1 MTRIGKSM
9 LGLAFAFAFA
19 GGAQGRDDGQSPEPG
34 GKQPFEII
42 RSMQAIQDQIVLGS
56 AEAHA
61 KLPKLIGRIAERLLG
76 ADPAVWRDAKNA
88 RAAVV
93 YVLSGGQPRV
103 VRKILELGAS
113 PEQEAILMEGALAYV
128 EGREA
133 KARQILS
140 PVDAKGLASPIGG
153 HIAMV
158 QSALIAKED
167 PAKAIQLL
175 DQARILAPGT
185 LVEEAALR
193 REVFLCDET
202 KDFERFAALSSQYIR
217 RFPKSVYAD
226 NFRRRFSD
234 FITHFAATSE
244 AAQFAGLE
252 KLLSELDPEERLRL
266 YLKIAQSGLVNG
278 KIGAARL
285 AAERAAGLSKEG
297 SVEAARSTLYG
308 AAALVL
314 TNSLERGVGQLES
327 LDAARLARRDA
338 ELKEAIIAI
347 ANQIR
352 KDPDD
357 KRSSLGAEPIRDAT
371 ALRSE
376 SGVVASASA
385 LIESTESALGRTEA
399 ILKGS
404 AP

>member
-1 MTRIGKSM
+1 MTRIAKLT
-9 LGLAFAFAFA
+9 LGLFSVFVFA
-19 GGAQGRDDGQSPEPG
+19 GGAQGRDDVQGSEPG
-34 GKQPFEII
+34 GRQPFEII
-42 RSMQAIQDQIVLGS
+42 RSMQAIQDQVVLGS

-93 YVLSGGQPRV
+93 YVLSGGRPRV
-103 VRKILELGAS
+103 VKKILEFGVS
-113 PEQEAILMEGALAYV
+113 PEQETILMEGALAYV

-133 KARQILS
+133 KAKHILS
-140 PVDAKGLASPIGG
+140 PIDARGLASPVGG

-193 REVFLCDET
+193 RAIFLSDET

-226 NFRRRFSD
+226 NFRKRFSD
-234 FITHFAATSE
+234 FVTHFGATSE
-244 AAQFAGLE
+244 AAEFVRLE
-252 KLLSELDPEERLRL
+252 KLLSEVDSENRLRL
-266 YLKIAQSGLVNG
+266 YLKIAQSGLLNG

-297 SVEAARSTLYG
+297 SVEAARSMLYG

-327 LDAARLARRDA
+327 LDASKLARRDA
-338 ELKEAIIAI
+338 ELKEAVVAI

-352 KDPDD
+352 KDPEDSQ
-357 KRSSLGAEPIRDAT
+357 SSTGGEPTRQAAI
-371 ALRSE
+371 LRRESE
-376 SGVVASASA
+376 GVASASQ
-385 LIESTESALGRTEA
+385 LIESTESALDLTEA
-399 ILKGS
+399 ILKRS